1 MPRKLPGFADK
12 LDVVV
17 SIIERQ
23 ADDGDSSATTA
34 PLLEPEPEAVPVEG
48 DDHLA
53 PPGGPMT
60 NAPGGNLTQLL
71 DAAREGDENASDRL
85 LPLLYDELRKL
96 ARRRMAQE
104 PPGHTLQATALVHEA
119 YLRLVGDDSAGWES
133 RGHFFAAA
141 AEAMRRILVERARRQ
156 AAQKRG
162 AGAPQVPLEDADL
175 PVELDLGDSLD
186 LIPLDDALRC
196 LEKYDARK
204 SEVVKLRFFAGL
216 TIEQTA
222 AALGVT
228 SRTVNRDWIAARAWL
243 HHEVKERKRRAEGPR

>member
-1 MPRKLPGFADK
+1 
-12 LDVVV
+12 V
-17 SIIERQ
+17 
-23 ADDGDSSATTA
+23 
-34 PLLEPEPEAVPVEG
+34 
-48 DDHLA
+48 
-53 PPGGPMT
+53 
-60 NAPGGNLTQLL
+60 TQLL
-71 DAAREGDENASDRL
+71 DAVRDGDENAGDRL

-96 ARRRMAQE
+96 ARRRMDQE

-119 YLRLVGDDSAGWES
+119 YLRLVGDDGAGWES

-141 AEAMRRILVERARRQ
+141 AEAMRRILVERARRHG
-156 AAQKRG
+156 AQKRG
-162 AGAPQVPLEDADL
+162 AGARPVPLDDADL

-186 LIPLDDALRC
+186 LVPLDEALHR
-196 LEKYDARK
+196 LEEYDARK

-243 HHEVKERKRRAEGPR
+243 HHEVKERMGRREATDDA

>member
-1 MPRKLPGFADK
+1 MA
-12 LDVVV
+12 
-17 SIIERQ
+17 
-23 ADDGDSSATTA
+23 SA
-34 PLLEPEPEAVPVEG
+34 
-48 DDHLA
+48 
-53 PPGGPMT
+53 
-60 NAPGGNLTQLL
+60 GNVTQLL
-71 DAAREGDENASDRL
+71 DAVRDGDENAGDRL

-96 ARRRMAQE
+96 ARRRMDQE

-119 YLRLVGDDSAGWES
+119 YLRLVGDDGAGWES

-141 AEAMRRILVERARRQ
+141 AEAMRRILVERARRHG
-156 AAQKRG
+156 AQKRG
-162 AGAPQVPLEDADL
+162 AGARPVPLDDADL

-186 LIPLDDALRC
+186 LVPLDEALHR
-196 LEKYDARK
+196 LEEYDARK

-243 HHEVKERKRRAEGPR
+243 HHEVKERMGRREATDDA

>member
-1 MPRKLPGFADK
+1 
-12 LDVVV
+12 V
-17 SIIERQ
+17 
-23 ADDGDSSATTA
+23 
-34 PLLEPEPEAVPVEG
+34 
-48 DDHLA
+48 
-53 PPGGPMT
+53 
-60 NAPGGNLTQLL
+60 TQLL
-71 DAAREGDENASDRL
+71 DAVRDGDENAGDRL

-96 ARRRMAQE
+96 ARRRMDQE

-119 YLRLVGDDSAGWES
+119 YLRLVGDDGAGWES

-141 AEAMRRILVERARRQ
+141 AEAMRRILVEQARRHG
-156 AAQKRG
+156 AQKRG
-162 AGAPQVPLEDADL
+162 AGARPVPLDDADL

-186 LIPLDDALRC
+186 LVPLDEALHR
-196 LEKYDARK
+196 LEEYDARK

-243 HHEVKERKRRAEGPR
+243 HHEVKERMGRREATDDA